1 MKSLL
6 KERRLVEDCDVPQ
19 GSFCLRL
26 PERNNFQAAFQEQ
39 SKVGAGGSFFIALLI
54 ALVAV
59 GSAGLQVQTVVT
71 RWREFGVLQAIGFS
85 PGQIVGYYGVQLC
98 LLLGG
103 GIAFAVIASI
113 AVTSSLG
120 SSLASVGLAAT
131 VSVVVGGLAALSV
144 LLWPLS
150 RSPAEL
156 IGDQA

>member
-1 MKSLL
+1 M
-6 KERRLVEDCDVPQ
+6 
-19 GSFCLRL
+19 
-26 PERNNFQAAFQEQ
+26 
-39 SKVGAGGSFFIALLI
+39 
-54 ALVAV
+54 
-59 GSAGLQVQTVVT
+59 
-71 RWREFGVLQAIGFS
+71 LQAIGFS

>member
-1 MKSLL
+1 MT
-6 KERRLVEDCDVPQ
+6 RR
-19 GSFCLRL
+19 
-26 PERNNFQAAFQEQ
+26 
-39 SKVGAGGSFFIALLI
+39 
-54 ALVAV
+54 
-59 GSAGLQVQTVVT
+59 
-71 RWREFGVLQAIGFS
+71 REFGVLQAIGFS

-103 GIAFAVIASI
+103 GIAFAVIASV